1 MGRVLTIKRATGK
14 PPISPAEI
22 ERLLKEDASL
32 EEFAQVRTI
41 YWTSPSGVSRWIS
54 VGIDQLETEDVRG
67 DEDVQ
72 FLDKLQSIALNLD
85 AQVFESKRI
94 DPSLPNVPEAQRVI
108 HDPELC
114 YSMTKFMAS
123 YALVEACEDN
133 PSVTIED
140 MLRCLDY
147 GGVIAE
153 NGARCLYVRT
163 GRDGLGWK
171 SAGWNDL
178 PYVVKRAD
186 WEAYLREHYRNDID

>member
-1 MGRVLTIKRATGK
+1 MGRVLTIKRAAGK
-14 PPISPAEI
+14 PPISTAEN
-22 ERLLKEDASL
+22 ERLLKEDVSL
-32 EEFAQVRTI
+32 KEFVQVRTI
-41 YWTSPSGVSRWIS
+41 YWTSPNGISRWIS
-54 VGIDQLETEDVRG
+54 IGTGQLETEDIRG
-67 DEDVQ
+67 DEDGR
-72 FLDKLQSIALNLD
+72 FFDKLQSIARTLD

-94 DPSLPNVPEAQRVI
+94 DPSLPSVPEAQRVI

-114 YSMTKFMAS
+114 HSTTKFMAS

-133 PSVTIED
+133 PNVTIED
-140 MLRCLDY
+140 MLRCLEY

-186 WEAYLREHYRNDID
+186 WEAYLREHYRNDIG